1 MPSDTGFPRA
11 DAEADFLKVRRQ
23 QRVSGLARKV
33 RGEQR
38 RVLSLDEV
46 LQAVGNRGEE
56 ALGVQ
61 SIPLDKI
68 VGSVD
73 KVREFDPSFRPT
85 SGRNRAR
92 WERLA
97 EAVRRGQPIPPID
110 VYQVGDL
117 YFVRDGHHR
126 VSVMKALG
134 DTAIEADVTRI
145 RTTLDASGIRGREDL
160 RGKNLRRLFLE
171 RVPLDRLARG
181 EVRCAEPQ
189 HYPELAEMV
198 EAWSARLMF
207 REGVLLTASHAAAR
221 WYAEEFTMVMDLAR
235 DGGFVEP
242 GEDEGDAY
250 VRLAGTR
257 YHLMGAHVWSEEVF
271 EEIARSRRKAPKR

>member
-1 MPSDTGFPRA
+1 VSDTGFPRA

-23 QRVSGLARKV
+23 QRMSGLARRM
-33 RGEQR
+33 RGDEG
-38 RVLSLDEV
+38 RVLALDEV
-46 LQAVGNRGEE
+46 LKAVGNRGEQ

-61 SIPLDKI
+61 SIPVDRI

-110 VYQVGDL
+110 VYQVGDM

-126 VSVMKALG
+126 VSVVRALG
-134 DTAIEADVTRI
+134 DSLIEADVTRI
-145 RTTLDASGIRGREDL
+145 RTTLDPAGIRVRGDL
-160 RGKNLRRLFLE
+160 RRKAMRRLFLE
-171 RVPLDRLARG
+171 RVPLDRLARA
-181 EVRCAEPQ
+181 EVKCKDPAN
-189 HYPELAEMV
+189 YPLLAEMV
-198 EAWSARLMF
+198 EAWAARLMF
-207 REGVLLTASHAAAR
+207 REGVLLSASHAASR
-221 WYAEEFTMVMDLAR
+221 WYAEEFSMVMELAR
-235 DGGFVEP
+235 GGFVDE
-242 GEDEGDAY
+242 GESEGDAY

-257 YHLMGAHVWSEEVF
+257 YQLFGEHVWSEEVF
-271 EEIARSRRKAPKR
+271 EEIARARRKSR

>member
-1 MPSDTGFPRA
+1 MVSDTGFPKA

-23 QRVSGLARKV
+23 QRMSGLARKM
-33 RGEQR
+33 RGDEE
-38 RVLSLDEV
+38 RVLALDEV
-46 LQAVGNRGEE
+46 LKAVGNRGEQS
-56 ALGVQ
+56 LGVQ
-61 SIPLDKI
+61 SIPVERI

-110 VYQVGDL
+110 VYQVGDM

-126 VSVMKALG
+126 VSVVRALG
-134 DTAIEADVTRI
+134 DSLIEADVTRI
-145 RTTLDASGIRGREDL
+145 RTTLDPAGIRGRGDL
-160 RGKNLRRLFLE
+160 RGKAMRKLFLE

-181 EVRCAEPQ
+181 EVKCKDPAN
-189 HYPELAEMV
+189 YPLLAEMV
-198 EAWSARLMF
+198 EAWAARLMF
-207 REGVLLTASHAAAR
+207 REEVLLSASHAASR
-221 WYAEEFTMVMDLAR
+221 WYAEEFQMVMELAR
-235 DGGFVEP
+235 GGFVEE
-242 GEDEGDAY
+242 GEAEGDAY

-257 YHLMGAHVWSEEVF
+257 YQLFGEHVWSEEVF
-271 EEIARSRRKAPKR
+271 EEIARARQKSK

>member
-1 MPSDTGFPRA
+1 MVSDTGFPKA

-23 QRVSGLARKV
+23 QRMSGLARKM
-33 RGEQR
+33 RGDEE
-38 RVLSLDEV
+38 RVLALDEV
-46 LQAVGNRGEE
+46 LKAVGNRGEQS
-56 ALGVQ
+56 LGVQ
-61 SIPLDKI
+61 SIPVARI

-110 VYQVGDL
+110 VYQVGDM

-126 VSVMKALG
+126 VSVVRALG
-134 DTAIEADVTRI
+134 DSLIEADVTRI
-145 RTTLDASGIRGREDL
+145 RTTLDPAGIRGRGDL
-160 RGKNLRRLFLE
+160 RGKAMRKLFLE

-181 EVRCAEPQ
+181 EVKCKDPAN
-189 HYPELAEMV
+189 YPLLAEMV
-198 EAWSARLMF
+198 EAWAARLMF
-207 REGVLLTASHAAAR
+207 REEVLLSASHAASR
-221 WYAEEFTMVMDLAR
+221 WYAEEFQMVMELAR
-235 DGGFVEP
+235 GGFVEE
-242 GEDEGDAY
+242 GEADGDAY

-257 YHLMGAHVWSEEVF
+257 YQLFGEHVWSEEVF
-271 EEIARSRRKAPKR
+271 EEIARARQKSK

>member
-1 MPSDTGFPRA
+1 MVSDTGFPRA

-23 QRVSGLARKV
+23 QRMSGLARKV
-33 RGEQR
+33 RGDES
-38 RVLSLDEV
+38 RVLALDEV
-46 LQAVGNRGEE
+46 LKAVGNRGEQS
-56 ALGVQ
+56 LGVQ
-61 SIPLDKI
+61 SIPVDHI

-110 VYQVGDL
+110 VYQVGDM

-126 VSVMKALG
+126 VSVVRALG
-134 DTAIEADVTRI
+134 DSLIEADVTRI
-145 RTTLDASGIRGREDL
+145 RTTLSPDGIRHRGDL
-160 RGKNLRRLFLE
+160 RRKAMRRIFLE

-181 EVRCAEPQ
+181 EVACNDPAG
-189 HYPELAEMV
+189 YPLLAEMV
-198 EAWSARLMF
+198 EAWAARLMF

-221 WYAEEFTMVMDLAR
+221 WYAEEFSMVMELAR
-235 DGGFVEP
+235 EGGFIEE
-242 GEDEGDAY
+242 GEAEGDAY

-257 YHLMGAHVWSEEVF
+257 YQLFGEHIWSEEVF
-271 EEIARSRRKAPKR
+271 EEIARAKGKSKG